1 MSPLTAEFDMAILS
15 SILLTALAGIA
26 QAQAPANQDVPI
38 PPKAPPP
45 QTDEG
50 APTVTIRSTRDGDR
64 YEEYRLNGRVYMVRV
79 VPAKGIPYTLID
91 ENRDGRLDHSDIS
104 KNDVSP
110 VYYTIYEWD

>member
-1 MSPLTAEFDMAILS
+1 MAILS

-26 QAQAPANQDVPI
+26 QAQVPLNQDVPI

-45 QTDEG
+45 ASDEG
-50 APTVTIRSTRDGDR
+50 APTVTIRSTRDGDK